1 MTSGHSA
8 DRLDD
13 GCSEEAAAR
22 SDPRWERYLEYC
34 AALKQRGLACPSF
47 ADWIVQSEEGY

>member
-34 AALKQRGLACPSF
+34 AALKQRGLACQSF